1 MWRTSP
7 PRAGKIPFE
16 VGRVALTGPRGNF
29 PSSQSLVLLIPP
41 TTPYPNEESSI
52 KTGLSGVG
60 GACLDPLPHPNY
72 PLPHRGVWKGGTY
85 VGACRE
91 SGGRGPGVP
100 GRVGAQKGFLGKG
113 GWASGPGRGH
123 AGRRRVRMQARRRVR
138 VKDARPDHAAGCR
151 LRRGRNV
158 VTRCAPTGC
167 ATTKYNEPCATRPRN
182 PLRINGLRGWR
193 PGRARRMAQA
203 GQSLAHQWG
212 FPERLWGGGGGARH
226 GGGWGCR
233 GGPSTESGEGRMHG
247 SARRRR
253 RRA

>member
-41 TTPYPNEESSI
+41 TTPYPNKESSI

-91 SGGRGPGVP
+91 SGGRGPGGAGTG
-100 GRVGAQKGFLGKG
+100 GRAKGIPWQGGVVGE
-113 GWASGPGRGH
+113 R
-123 AGRRRVRMQARRRVR
+123 AGARARRQAPGCGCRHGARVR
-138 VKDARPDHAAGCR
+138 VKDHAAGCR

-158 VTRCAPTGC
+158 VTRCTPTGC
-167 ATTKYNEPCATRPRN
+167 APTKYNEPCATRTRN
-182 PLRINGLRGWR
+182 PLGINGLRGWR

-203 GQSLAHQWG
+203 GQS
-212 FPERLWGGGGGARH
+212 PV
-226 GGGWGCR
+226 
-233 GGPSTESGEGRMHG
+233 
-247 SARRRR
+247 RR
-253 RRA
+253 